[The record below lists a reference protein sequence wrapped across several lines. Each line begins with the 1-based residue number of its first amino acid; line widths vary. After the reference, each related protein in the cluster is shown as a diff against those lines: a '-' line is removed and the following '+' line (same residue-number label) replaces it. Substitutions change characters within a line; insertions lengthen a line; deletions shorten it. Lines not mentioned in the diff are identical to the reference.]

1 MKTRSTHRMQATAR
15 LLRAVLHSNDPRVQA
30 LVHLACPTFPDVQA
44 VYDLT
49 EQLEAGV
56 LPVPRETAA

>member
-1 MKTRSTHRMQATAR
+1 MQATAR

-56 LPVPRETAA
+56 LPVQRETAA